1 MPNPNYLNSG
11 YNSWTPATP
20 GRAGLAQMQ
29 PAGETVNIYGQS
41 FNTNDK
47 RFAENV
53 NAAILRSQYANWA
66 STYKPI
72 EDELLAAYKN
82 PAIKAQATQDSME
95 LFRRGYAATQGA
107 TDRRL
112 ASYGLTLT
120 PEQQEA
126 RTRSSNLQQ
135 GLGTVSAFNG
145 TARRIEDRDKQL
157 LTGFSGIS
165 RTGGE

>member
-1 MPNPNYLNSG
+1 MPY
-11 YNSWTPATP
+11 YTPDT
-20 GRAGLAQMQ
+20 GTSGLATTGGRGYRAQQ
-29 PAGETVNIYGQS
+29 SPLGEALTVDGQTFYS
-41 FNTNDK
+41 NDG

-82 PAIKAQATQDSME
+82 PAVKAQATQESMD